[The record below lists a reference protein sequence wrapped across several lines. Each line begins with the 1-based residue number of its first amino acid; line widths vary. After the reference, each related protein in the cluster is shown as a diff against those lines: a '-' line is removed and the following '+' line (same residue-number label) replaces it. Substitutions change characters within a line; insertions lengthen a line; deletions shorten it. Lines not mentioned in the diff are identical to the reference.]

1 MYVLYIYVHVA
12 WTSTKAGVGGGGKDR
27 KTKIVAHIYGEKHK
41 HVNNPVSH
49 IV

>member
-1 MYVLYIYVHVA
+1 MYVLYIYVQVA
-12 WTSTKAGVGGGGKDR
+12 WTSKKAGGGGKDR
-27 KTKIVAHIYGEKHK
+27 KTKIVAHIYGEKNK

>member
-1 MYVLYIYVHVA
+1 MDLQ
-12 WTSTKAGVGGGGKDR
+12 KGGGGGGGGGKDR
-27 KTKIVAHIYGEKHK
+27 KTKIVAHIYGEKNK